1 MFTGFGVDFF
11 IFSLF
16 RRFEAFLICETSG
29 RKRTVGLLLI
39 FALMIPGSIKFLFIF
54 TLAARLLPAIAA
66 EKKTRFFLAL
76 PFSRTELF
84 IYSFLLGFLLIFVT
98 NSIGWALFD
107 RGNSPEFL
115 KYFVFYA
122 FYFGMMLIYVLKI
135 GSMMLLPM
143 LILLFD
149 LISPFIAPEIFA
161 VSSQFSP
168 IYQQNQQ
175 LSLVVSIAVLA
186 ISYVM
191 FVFGRGEKW

>member
-1 MFTGFGVDFF
+1 MDFF

-29 RKRTVGLLLI
+29 RKRAAGLFLI
-39 FALMIPGSIKFLFIF
+39 FALMIPGSMKFVFIF
-54 TLAARLLPAIAA
+54 ALASRLLPAIAA
-66 EKKTRFFLAL
+66 EKKTRFFLSL

-84 IYSFLLGFLLIFVT
+84 IYSFLLGFSLIFTTSAV
-98 NSIGWALFD
+98 GWALFD
-107 RGNSPEFL
+107 RSSSPEFM
-115 KYFVFYA
+115 KYFIFYSFFFFLTLVYA
-122 FYFGMMLIYVLKI
+122 LKI
-135 GSMMLLPM
+135 GSTMLLPM

-149 LISPFIAPEIFA
+149 LISPFIAPEFFA

-168 IYQQNQQ
+168 VYQQNQP
-175 LSLVVSIAVLA
+175 LSLAVSLAVLA

>member
-1 MFTGFGVDFF
+1 MDFF

-29 RKRTVGLLLI
+29 RKRAVTLFLV
-39 FALMIPGSIKFLFIF
+39 FALMIPGSMKFLFIF
-54 TLAARLLPAIAA
+54 ALAARLLPALVA
-66 EKKTRFFLAL
+66 EKKMRFFLSL

-84 IYSFLLGFLLIFVT
+84 IYSFLFGFSLIFAT
-98 NSIGWALFD
+98 NAIGWALFD
-107 RGNSPEFL
+107 SGSSPEFL
-115 KYFVFYA
+115 KYFIFYA
-122 FYFGMMLIYVLKI
+122 FYFGMTLIYALKI

-149 LISPFIAPEIFA
+149 LISPFVATEFFA

-168 IYQQNQQ
+168 IYQQNQP
-175 LSLVVSIAVLA
+175 LALAVSVAVLA

>member
-1 MFTGFGVDFF
+1 
-11 IFSLF
+11 
-16 RRFEAFLICETSG
+16 
-29 RKRTVGLLLI
+29 
-39 FALMIPGSIKFLFIF
+39 
-54 TLAARLLPAIAA
+54 
-66 EKKTRFFLAL
+66 
-76 PFSRTELF
+76 
-84 IYSFLLGFLLIFVT
+84 LGFLLIFVT

>member
-1 MFTGFGVDFF
+1 MDFF

-29 RKRTVGLLLI
+29 RQRTVGVFLI
-39 FALMIPGSIKFLFIF
+39 FALMIPGSMKFPFIF
-54 TLAARLLPAIAA
+54 ALAAKLLPAMVA
-66 EKKTRFFLAL
+66 EKKMRFFLAL
-76 PFSRTELF
+76 QFIRTELF
-84 IYSFLLGFLLIFVT
+84 IYSFLLGFSLIFAT
-98 NSIGWALFD
+98 TSIGWALFD

-115 KYFVFYA
+115 KYFIFYT
-122 FYFGMMLIYVLKI
+122 FYFGLTLIYALKI

-149 LISPFIAPEIFA
+149 LVSPFIASELFA

-168 IYQQNQQ
+168 IYQQNQP
-175 LSLVVSIAVLA
+175 LALVVSLAVLA

>member
-1 MFTGFGVDFF
+1 MDFF

-29 RKRTVGLLLI
+29 RKRAAGLFLI
-39 FALMIPGSIKFLFIF
+39 FALMIPGSMKFLFIF
-54 TLAARLLPAIAA
+54 ALSARLLPALVA
-66 EKKTRFFLAL
+66 EKKMRFFLSL

-84 IYSFLLGFLLIFVT
+84 IYSFLFGFSLIFAT
-98 NSIGWALFD
+98 TAIGWALFD
-107 RGNSPEFL
+107 RGSSPAFL
-115 KYFVFYA
+115 KYFIFYA
-122 FYFGMMLIYVLKI
+122 FYFGMTLIYALKI

-149 LISPFIAPEIFA
+149 LISPFVATEFFA
-161 VSSQFSP
+161 VYSQFSP
-168 IYQQNQQ
+168 IYQQNQP
-175 LSLVVSIAVLA
+175 LALAVSVAVLA